1 MPVLLFYFLL
11 RVIFNPSIIYLR
23 ERCWCYASTNNR
35 LSTLISNFAV
45 FQTWVQVLF
54 KTLKEIERDLQ
65 CIQIQDIF
73 YELAFVTYSTKWV
86 PLLYKRALLSK
97 LLAEV
102 THNLFITLF
111 FFKLCLIELAWRN
124 RIVPKWQTPHSRKA
138 KANAQSIWKISNS
151 IWTQVC
157 FISILATLKCCF
169 PCAMLSSAML

>member
-1 MPVLLFYFLL
+1 MHPLITGYQHLSPILPFSRHGFKYYLKHLKKLNGIFSAYKFRTYF
-11 RVIFNPSIIYLR
+11 
-23 ERCWCYASTNNR
+23 TNW
-35 LSTLISNFAV
+35 LSLHI
-45 FQTWVQVLF
+45 L
-54 KTLKEIERDLQ
+54 
-65 CIQIQDIF
+65 
-73 YELAFVTYSTKWV
+73 TKWV

>member
-73 YELAFVTYSTKWV
+73 YELAFVTYSYEMGAVVVQASATFKTTGWSYTQ
-86 PLLYKRALLSK
+86 PFYNA
-97 LLAEV
+97 
-102 THNLFITLF
+102 F